1 MEWRNCREREDL
13 KLTGNCRLFRMGF
26 GGRRRASSIS
36 SCDVGGRF
44 ELEGGGEETA
54 GAEKRSAEDEDRC
67 HFQTDGRK
75 ASERD

>member
-1 MEWRNCREREDL
+1 M

-44 ELEGGGEETA
+44 ELEGGREGMA
-54 GAEKRSAEDEDRC
+54 GAEKGSAEDRC

-75 ASERD
+75 ANERD